1 MPPTELPDA
10 LRGVKALT
18 FDVFGTTVDWRST
31 VEAELAERAR
41 SKAASSSA
49 AELQQTP
56 ALARLAAQTA
66 DDWAAFAQAWRDSYS
81 QFTQTFVPGI
91 TPWKDIDSHHLDS
104 LRELLQAHGLE
115 GAYTDAEVRDLSL
128 VWHRLRPWAD
138 STEGLRRLTDDA
150 GLVTTTLSNGNRELL
165 GDLAAHGGLG
175 FSRITSAADFSAYKP
190 DPRVYRGAVA
200 ALGFEDRPG
209 DVAMVAAHL
218 NDLAGARACGLRTIY
233 IERPREEAWGPDE
246 DRYKEA
252 RDWVDMWVR
261 EGEGGFLEVARRLG
275 GALTR

>member
-1 MPPTELPDA
+1 MSPTELSDA

-18 FDVFGTTVDWRST
+18 FDVFGTTVDWHST
-31 VEAELAERAR
+31 VVAELAERAQ
-41 SKAASSSA
+41 SKTASSS
-49 AELQQTP
+49 LPQTP

-66 DDWAAFAQAWRDSYS
+66 DHWAAFAQAWRDSYS
-81 QFTQTFVPGI
+81 EFTQTFVPGT
-91 TPWKDIDSHHLDS
+91 TPWKDIDAHHLDS
-104 LRELLQAHGLE
+104 LRALLRARDLE

-138 STEGLRRLTDDA
+138 SAEGLRRLADDA
-150 GLVTTTLSNGNRELL
+150 GLVTATLSNGNRELL
-165 GDLAAHGGLG
+165 TDLDAHGGLG
-175 FSRITSAADFSAYKP
+175 FARIISAADFAAYKP

-218 NDLAGARACGLRTIY
+218 GDLAGARACGLRTIY
-233 IERPREEAWGPDE
+233 VERPREEDWDPDE

-252 RDWVDMWVR
+252 RDWVDMWVG
-261 EGEGGFLEVARRLG
+261 EGEGGFVEVARRLG
-275 GALTR
+275 NALPR